1 MEKYYGAESYF
12 NGDVTFYKDVTINGQ
27 LKYDELSLV
36 RLTVTDKITAGIVTA
51 GIVTATTYYGDGSN
65 FTGIGSLTAA
75 VEQTDYSCTNPITTL
90 GNTIKISEDSNAYGT
105 RYVENYFP
113 LSSDGCDGDLWY
125 YTAGS
130 GTSPFFVGWTY
141 YASNPVSLRGNSTT
155 ISSLPNNLKA
165 IRIIFENVGWNSNAN
180 NDLLVK
186 LDSSVLWNF
195 KTVATDPSVNTSW
208 TGANDGFGIYRPGGS
223 TNRYYFGTMEL
234 YRSEGS
240 TSQSS
245 FWVGKHQVVATDFGT
260 TVTSVAYRSGAG
272 VAYPNITGY
281 GQPTSIVF
289 KASSTANFSG
299 NSKVHLYYITD

>member
-1 MEKYYGAESYF
+1 MAEINSFSNPTYF
-12 NGDVTFYKDVTINGQ
+12 NNSVTFYKGVTIGGQ
-27 LKYDELSLV
+27 LKYDNLSLV
-36 RLTVTDKITAGIVTA
+36 RELTVTDKITA

-65 FTGIGSLTAA
+65 LSGIGSLTAA

-105 RYVENYFP
+105 RYVENYLP

-125 YTAGS
+125 YTAGG
-130 GTSPFFVGWTY
+130 GTSPFVGWTY
-141 YASNPVSLRGNSTT
+141 YASNPVSLSGNSTT

-165 IRIIFENVGWNSNAN
+165 IRIIFENVGWNSGAN
-180 NDLLVK
+180 NDLLVE

-208 TGANDGFGIYRPGGS
+208 TGANDGFGIYRPGS
-223 TNRYYFGTMEL
+223 TGYYFGTMEL

-240 TSQSS
+240 TSQSR
-245 FWVGKHQVVATDFGT
+245 FWVGKHQVVATDLGT
-260 TVTSVAYRSGAG
+260 GVAYRSGAG
-272 VAYPNITGY
+272 VAYPNNTGN

-289 KASSTANFSG
+289 KAHSTATFSS